1 MPERIPNARRYSDD
15 TPLWKRMGFWVAAL
29 AFSGSILNGIML
41 YKSAQSQQ
49 DFARIE
55 LHINYLSEELNS
67 ARIREDDNTK
77 LILSQ
82 GLEIVKLSAQLQ
94 DKTTQEELLNGFI
107 ESLPFPAWLKEID
120 DNGIFRV
127 VTINELFT
135 VTFGL
140 TKAQAVGSS
149 DYNLFPKE
157 LADDY
162 QKSDRIVSD
171 TNSVYRADT
180 LMVKHG
186 KRVAVLY
193 VKFPV
198 YLPSGFKGVGGIIRD
213 Q

>member
-1 MPERIPNARRYSDD
+1 MPERIPNAKRYGDD
-15 TPLWKRMGFWVAAL
+15 TPLWKRMGFWVAAV
-29 AFSGSILNGIML
+29 AFGGSVLNGIML

-55 LHINYLSEELNS
+55 LHITYLSDELHKARKREET
-67 ARIREDDNTK
+67 NTK

-82 GLEIVKLSAQLQ
+82 GLEIIKLSAQLQ
-94 DKTTQEELLNGFI
+94 DKTTQAELLDGFI

-120 DNGIFRV
+120 DDGIFRV

-140 TKAQAVGSS
+140 TKAQAIGNS
-149 DYNLFPKE
+149 DYDLFSKE
-157 LADDY
+157 LAEEY
-162 QKSDRIVSD
+162 QKTDRIVSD
-171 TNSVYRADT
+171 TGSVHRADT
-180 LMVKHG
+180 VMVKHDQ
-186 KRVAVLY
+186 RVAVLY

-213 Q
+213 